1 LSIFGRFKLTKCS
14 IEHINNQG
22 IIVITSACQLGSSD
36 NNSNMVSKEIF
47 KKVRQ
52 LEIQTKGLVNTL
64 FGGEY
69 TSAFK
74 GRGMTFSEV
83 RPYQFGDDIRQID
96 WNVTARTGDPYIKV
110 FEEEREQTLM
120 LVVDVSPSNYFG
132 SEGQRKIDL
141 ATELSAVLAF
151 SAIKN
156 NDKVGL
162 LLFTDRVEK
171 VIHPRKGR
179 THVLRLIRE
188 LYSFKP
194 SGLQTDVSQALNYA
208 NRLLNRRSIL
218 ILVSD
223 LQSPD
228 FQKQLR
234 ITHQKH
240 DLVNIIIE
248 DRFENELPDLGVIPY
263 YDAESGRYVWVDT
276 SSKTVRKVFG
286 ERRENRKAQLEQMF
300 RKYGIDSVHVH
311 TNRSYIEPLMNFF
324 KRRSRRY

>member
-1 LSIFGRFKLTKCS
+1 MI
-14 IEHINNQG
+14 
-22 IIVITSACQLGSSD
+22 
-36 NNSNMVSKEIF
+36 SKEIF
-47 KKVRQ
+47 KKVRK
-52 LEIQTKGLVNTL
+52 LEIQTKGLVNNL

-83 RPYQFGDDIRQID
+83 RPYQYGDDIRQID
-96 WNVTARTGDPYIKV
+96 WNVTARSGDPYIKV

-120 LVVDVSPSNYFG
+120 LLVDVSPSNFFG

-141 ATELSAVLAF
+141 ATELAAVLAF

-171 VIHPRKGR
+171 IVHPRKGR

-188 LYSFKP
+188 LYSYEP
-194 SGLQTDVSQALNYA
+194 SGKQTDINIALEYT
-208 NRLLNRRSIL
+208 NRLLNRRSIV

-223 LQSPD
+223 LQAPD

-240 DLVNIIIE
+240 DLVSVTIQ
-248 DRFENELPDLGVIPY
+248 DRFENELPDLGIIPY
-263 YDAESGRYVWVDT
+263 YDAEIGRYELVDT
-276 SSKTVRKVFG
+276 SSPKVRAAFG
-286 ERRENRKAQLEQMF
+286 ERRKLRRENMSQLF
-300 RKYGIDSVHVH
+300 RKFGIDSIDLH
-311 TNRSYIEPLMNFF
+311 TNRSYVEPLMNFF
-324 KRRSRRY
+324 KRRTARY

>member
-1 LSIFGRFKLTKCS
+1 MI
-14 IEHINNQG
+14 
-22 IIVITSACQLGSSD
+22 
-36 NNSNMVSKEIF
+36 SKEIF
-47 KKVRQ
+47 KKVRK
-52 LEIQTKGLVNTL
+52 LEIQTKGLVNNL

-83 RPYQFGDDIRQID
+83 RPYQYGDDIRQID
-96 WNVTARTGDPYIKV
+96 WNVTARSGDPYIKV

-120 LVVDVSPSNYFG
+120 LLVDVSPSNFFG

-141 ATELSAVLAF
+141 ATELAAVLAF

-171 VIHPRKGR
+171 IVHPRKGR

-188 LYSFKP
+188 LYSYEPYGK
-194 SGLQTDVSQALNYA
+194 QTDINIALEYT
-208 NRLLNRRSIL
+208 NRLLNRRSIV

-223 LQSPD
+223 LQAPD

-240 DLVNIIIE
+240 DLVSVTIQ
-248 DRFENELPDLGVIPY
+248 DRFENELPDLGIIPY
-263 YDAESGRYVWVDT
+263 YDAEIGRYELVDT
-276 SSKTVRKVFG
+276 SSPKVRAAFG
-286 ERRENRKAQLEQMF
+286 ERRKLRRENMSQLF
-300 RKYGIDSVHVH
+300 RKFGIDSIDLH
-311 TNRSYIEPLMNFF
+311 TNRSYVEPLMNFF
-324 KRRSRRY
+324 KRRTARY

>member
-1 LSIFGRFKLTKCS
+1 MI
-14 IEHINNQG
+14 
-22 IIVITSACQLGSSD
+22 
-36 NNSNMVSKEIF
+36 SKEIF
-47 KKVRQ
+47 KKVRK

-69 TSAFK
+69 SSAFK

-83 RPYQFGDDIRQID
+83 RPYQYGDDIRQID
-96 WNVTARTGDPYIKV
+96 WNVTARTGEPYIKI

-120 LVVDVSPSNYFG
+120 LLVDMSPSNYFG

-141 ATELSAVLAF
+141 ATELAAVLAF

-162 LLFTDRVEK
+162 ILFTDTVEK

-188 LYSFKP
+188 LYSFEAK
-194 SGLQTDVSQALNYA
+194 GKLTNVNTALDYT
-208 NRLLNRRSIL
+208 NRLLNRRAIVIL
-218 ILVSD
+218 ISD
-223 LQSPD
+223 IQSPD

-240 DLVNIIIE
+240 DLVNVMIQ
-248 DRFENELPDLGVIPY
+248 DRFENELPDLGIIPY
-263 YDAESGRYVWVDT
+263 FDAERQVYEWVDT
-276 SSKTVRKVFG
+276 SSKTVREAFG
-286 ERRENRKAQLEQMF
+286 QRRKDRRAHTSALF
-300 RKYGIDSVHVH
+300 RKHGIDTIDLH
-311 TNRSYIEPLMNFF
+311 TNRSFIEPLMNFF
-324 KRRSRRY
+324 NRRSSRY